1 LKLHVG
7 SRNYKPDGYVTV
19 DIDPANAPDIVADI
33 TDMAVV
39 ADASCDEVV
48 AGHVLEHIEW
58 PNSFGAIAE
67 FARVL
72 KPGGV
77 VKIAVPDMASLLR
90 MLLSGESAFHVM
102 GLVYGLGG
110 RVNTFE
116 RHRYG
121 FTPGMLADILE
132 TLGFGE
138 FDWWNSSL
146 ADAPNG
152 WAPRGLDER
161 IGMSLN
167 MQAVKIAAPMVDPKG
182 DDFGLNAGADLIT
195 PNARELA
202 RATRLPTTTE
212 AEVVAAARAVMAAT
226 GIPAVLC
233 TRVEKGM
240 MLVTADGGG
249 TSVPAQAR
257 EVFDVSGAGDT
268 VIAALAMSLAA
279 GHRLPEATRIANA
292 AAGIAVGKLGTATVA
307 AEELA
312 HALRALGQG
321 GLAEQAALDTAAAQ
335 RLVRDWRDHGLRIG
349 FTNGCFDILHAG
361 HVALLAAA
369 RRRCDRLIVALNTDA
384 SVARLKGPSRPV
396 NTLADRA
403 AVIAAL
409 SMVDAVVA
417 FAGDTPFELIRAL
430 VPDVLVK
437 GADYAVDQVVG
448 ADIVQAAGGEVALI
462 ALAPGRSTTAM
473 LARAAAMGVPI
484 AANGGGRSAAG

>member
-1 LKLHVG
+1 MKLYVG

-58 PNSFGAIAE
+58 PDSFAAIAE

-138 FDWWNSSL
+138 FNWWNSSL
-146 ADAPNG
+146 ADASNG

-167 MQAVKIAAPMVDPKG
+167 IQAVKIAAPIIDPKALHQELLRTPM
-182 DDFGLNAGADLIT
+182 DDF
-195 PNARELA
+195 
-202 RATRLPTTTE
+202 
-212 AEVVAAARAVMAAT
+212 V
-226 GIPAVLC
+226 
-233 TRVEKGM
+233 
-240 MLVTADGGG
+240 
-249 TSVPAQAR
+249 SV
-257 EVFDVSGAGDT
+257 
-268 VIAALAMSLAA
+268 
-279 GHRLPEATRIANA
+279 
-292 AAGIAVGKLGTATVA
+292 
-307 AEELA
+307 
-312 HALRALGQG
+312 
-321 GLAEQAALDTAAAQ
+321 
-335 RLVRDWRDHGLRIG
+335 
-349 FTNGCFDILHAG
+349 
-361 HVALLAAA
+361 
-369 RRRCDRLIVALNTDA
+369 
-384 SVARLKGPSRPV
+384 VARLRGRAAPDGQQPDRGVSPKLLQLMHFQLIEAQQRIRHLEGRPPPAAQQAGIPDQPSR
-396 NTLADRA
+396 L
-403 AVIAAL
+403 
-409 SMVDAVVA
+409 
-417 FAGDTPFELIRAL
+417 
-430 VPDVLVK
+430 
-437 GADYAVDQVVG
+437 
-448 ADIVQAAGGEVALI
+448 
-462 ALAPGRSTTAM
+462 
-473 LARAAAMGVPI
+473 
-484 AANGGGRSAAG
+484 RSAVRRLISRL